1 MYEKNPL
8 SPHLQIYRWHL
19 SMILSIT
26 HRIIGVV
33 NSIAIILICL
43 WTISLLFGEENYEII
58 KILFQS
64 LLGKLL
70 ITSLSWSFSFHML
83 SEIRHL
89 IWDLG
94 YGFDLKISKIT
105 GVITIIGS
113 LTLTILIYLLGE
125 NFICTYYAAQCS
137 LAGSR
142 GQSLHLDYPYVV
154 YNKPG
159 DKIPM
164 GMGSTNHLLS
174 CGILTYLNNSSSN
187 SYGPIVL
194 RGSQKYRRFPTVQD
208 VKKYKFTKLK
218 VPKGGM
224 VILNTLMWHA
234 GAPNYSDKNDRSV
247 LVTHYTPNY
256 VRLRMDLKNTTK
268 ENLIKHYHH
277 LKEPIKIFWR
287 ALSLLWIYLL

>member
-64 LLGKLL
+64 LFGKLL
-70 ITSLSWSFSFHML
+70 ITSLSWSFSFHIL

-105 GVITIIGS
+105 GIITIIGS
-113 LTLTILIYLLGE
+113 LVLTILIYLLG
-125 NFICTYYAAQCS
+125 
-137 LAGSR
+137 
-142 GQSLHLDYPYVV
+142 
-154 YNKPG
+154 K
-159 DKIPM
+159 
-164 GMGSTNHLLS
+164 
-174 CGILTYLNNSSSN
+174 
-187 SYGPIVL
+187 
-194 RGSQKYRRFPTVQD
+194 
-208 VKKYKFTKLK
+208 
-218 VPKGGM
+218 
-224 VILNTLMWHA
+224 
-234 GAPNYSDKNDRSV
+234 
-247 LVTHYTPNY
+247 
-256 VRLRMDLKNTTK
+256 
-268 ENLIKHYHH
+268 NLI
-277 LKEPIKIFWR
+277 
-287 ALSLLWIYLL
+287 